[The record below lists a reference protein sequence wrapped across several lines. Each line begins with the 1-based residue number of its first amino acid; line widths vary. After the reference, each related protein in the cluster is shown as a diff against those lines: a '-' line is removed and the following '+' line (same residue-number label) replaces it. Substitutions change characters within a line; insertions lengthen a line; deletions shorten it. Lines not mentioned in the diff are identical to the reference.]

1 MNPIHSLTRV
11 FQISVALS
19 GVFSLSGC
27 AEKSEPTESAD
38 LAVANEACRSAATSI
53 SVTPVGRYDSGI
65 IDADRGGAEITAYD
79 RDTRRLFVVNLK
91 QLRLDVVD
99 ISDVTAPVLVTS
111 FATPGDPTSVAV
123 SRGLVAVSSAAATK
137 TDPGLVQFYDA
148 AALTLEGQVT
158 VGAQPDMVTFTPDGK
173 SLLVANEGEP
183 SKDYAFD
190 PPGSVS
196 IIDVPRHIGKLRQSD
211 VITLGFDDTIP
222 LRHSDSIRL
231 YGHNT
236 TVEFNLEPEYIAVSN
251 DGRTAWVTL
260 QENNAIAT
268 LDLKNKRF
276 TAITGLGFKDHNVP
290 GNGLDVSDK
299 DGVINIANW
308 PVYGI
313 YEPDGVAAI
322 QAGKRTFL
330 VTANEGDA
338 REWGDVIEETT
349 ITALAASG
357 VAIDAEVLALAGD
370 KTKLGRLAVSA
381 YGGVDLDGDGDI
393 DRPLTFGARSF
404 SIWSPEGTLVF
415 DSGDEIEQTIAALLP
430 SGFNADNK
438 SNPAFDKRSSKK
450 GPEPE
455 GLAVAEL
462 YGKQYLFLGL
472 ERVGGFM
479 VYDVSNPVLPVYVNY
494 VNDRDFAATTL
505 ATAGD
510 LGPEGLR
517 FIGERESPTG
527 KPMLIVSNEVSGTV
541 RLYEITPVW

>member
-1 MNPIHSLTRV
+1 
-11 FQISVALS
+11 
-19 GVFSLSGC
+19 
-27 AEKSEPTESAD
+27 
-38 LAVANEACRSAATSI
+38 
-53 SVTPVGRYDSGI
+53 
-65 IDADRGGAEITAYD
+65 
-79 RDTRRLFVVNLK
+79 VNLN
-91 QLRLDVVD
+91 QRRLDVVD
-99 ISDVTAPVLVTS
+99 VSVVSTPVPVTH
-111 FATPGDPTSVAV
+111 FDTPGDPTSVAV
-123 SRGLVAVSSAAATK
+123 SRGLVAVSSAAAIK

-148 AALTLEGQVT
+148 ATLTLLGQVT

-183 SKDYAFD
+183 SLDYAID

-196 IIDVPRHIGKLRQSD
+196 IIYVPRNLGKLSQTE
-211 VITLGFDDTIP
+211 VLTLGFDETIP
-222 LRHSDSIRL
+222 LRNSDSIRL

-236 TVEFNLEPEYIAVSN
+236 TVEFNLEPEYIAVSS
-251 DGRTAWVTL
+251 DSRTAWVTL
-260 QENNAIAT
+260 QENNAVAT
-268 LDLKNKRF
+268 IDLKHKRF
-276 TAITGLGFKDHNVP
+276 TGITGLGYKDHKLP
-290 GNGLDVSDK
+290 GNGFDASDK
-299 DGVINIANW
+299 DGAIRIANW

-313 YEPDGVAAI
+313 YEPDGIATV

-357 VAIDAEVLALAGD
+357 VSIDAEILALASD

-381 YGGVDLDGDGDI
+381 YGGVDLDDDGDI

-415 DSGDEIEQTIAALLP
+415 DSGDEIEQTIAAMVP
-430 SGFNADNK
+430 AGFNADNK
-438 SNPAFDKRSSKK
+438 STPSLDKRSAKK

-455 GLAVAEL
+455 GLVVAEL
-462 YGKQYLFLGL
+462 YGKNYLFLGL

-479 VYDVSNPVLPVYVNY
+479 VYDISNPVLPVFVSY
-494 VNDRDFAATTL
+494 VNDRDFMATTL
-505 ATAGD
+505 ASAGD

-517 FIGERESPTG
+517 VLGEQESPTG

-541 RLYEITPVW
+541 RFYEIAPVL